1 MANIAELLR
10 AHIAELDVNPL
21 TQNESSWCT
30 SIEDVSEDDDA
41 FWIQFMGGAINFQ
54 HLDNVKKETVLT
66 DLIRG
71 LNQRIEI
78 ETEPGDYMTFDI
90 HAVEPTAFDAF
101 LNGLVRDYFDV
112 ADSAEV
118 EIFSEEL

>member
-10 AHIAELDVNPL
+10 AHIAEHDINPL
-21 TQNESSWCT
+21 TDDSSSWCT
-30 SIEDVSEDDDA
+30 SIEDVRDDDDG
-41 FWIQFMGGAINFQ
+41 FWIQIMAGAINFK

-71 LNQRIEI
+71 LNQRIEV
-78 ETEPGDYMTFDI
+78 ETEPGEFMTFEI
-90 HAVEPTAFDAF
+90 LAVEPARFDAF
-101 LNGLVRDYFDV
+101 LVGLVCDYFGV
-112 ADSAEV
+112 PETAEV